1 VTALNAE
8 DFASARE
15 DLLWL
20 ASRCEAGEHGR
31 RAMLQLAAAELDTEN
46 PHGSARAAALL
57 AAGYLVLPDAEANQL
72 PVARALYRLAA
83 DHGGLSE
90 GAEAEEDG
98 ADPLPSLAVR
108 FDTCQPMPDMEWAR
122 RLPDPPG
129 LTTSARIAALESE
142 LAAASDSLSILR
154 ERNGALRGRNAA
166 LQARTGELEAE
177 IQRVA
182 ELLRNG
188 MPGLARRDDR

>member
-1 VTALNAE
+1 VTALIDE

-20 ASRCEAGEHGR
+20 ASRCEAGVHGR

-46 PHGSARAAALL
+46 PHGSPRAAAWL
-57 AAGYLVLPDAEANQL
+57 AAGYLVLPDAEADQL
-72 PVARALYRLAA
+72 PVARAMYRLAA
-83 DHGGLSE
+83 DRGGLSVDT
-90 GAEAEEDG
+90 GEDA
-98 ADPLPSLAVR
+98 ADSLPSLAVR
-108 FDTCQPMPDMEWAR
+108 FDTCQPMPDVEWAR

-142 LAAASDSLSILR
+142 LAAASDSLAVLR
-154 ERNGALRGRNAA
+154 ERNGALRERNGA
-166 LQARTGELEAE
+166 LLARTGELEAE
-177 IQRVA
+177 IERVA

-188 MPGLARRDDR
+188 LPGVARRDDR

>member
-1 VTALNAE
+1 VTALIDE

-20 ASRCEAGEHGR
+20 ASRCEAGVHGR

-46 PHGSARAAALL
+46 PHGSPRAAALL
-57 AAGYLVLPDAEANQL
+57 AAGYLVLPDAEADQL
-72 PVARALYRLAA
+72 PVARAMYRLAA
-83 DHGGLSE
+83 DRGGLSE
-90 GAEAEEDG
+90 GAEEDG

-154 ERNGALRGRNAA
+154 ERNGALGERNGA
-166 LQARTGELEAE
+166 LLARTEELEAE

-188 MPGLARRDDR
+188 LPGLARRDDR

>member
-1 VTALNAE
+1 
-8 DFASARE
+8 
-15 DLLWL
+15 
-20 ASRCEAGEHGR
+20 
-31 RAMLQLAAAELDTEN
+31 LAAAELDTEN
-46 PHGSARAAALL
+46 PHGSPRAAALL
-57 AAGYLVLPDAEANQL
+57 AAGYLVLPDAEADQL
-72 PVARALYRLAA
+72 PVARAMYRLAA
-83 DHGGLSE
+83 DRGGLSE
-90 GAEAEEDG
+90 GAGEGAADEDGAGEDGADEDGAGEDGADEDGAGEDG

-108 FDTCQPMPDMEWAR
+108 FDTCQPMPDTEWAH
-122 RLPDPPG
+122 RLPDPPA

-154 ERNGALRGRNAA
+154 ERNGALREGNAA

-188 MPGLARRDDR
+188 MPGLSRRDDR